1 MQHEDLFKFT
11 GNVCMK
17 TQTPQTRK
25 YELVAWL
32 IYTHIL
38 SKIPYSL
45 GNKYRT
51 WYARKNLK
59 GFGEHSNISTNVRL
73 LSPNKIVVGSNVG
86 IARDVTLDGRGGIEV
101 GDFTLIG
108 FESG

>member
-1 MQHEDLFKFT
+1 MGDYTAK
-11 GNVCMK
+11 M
-17 TQTPQTRK
+17 RK
-25 YELVAWL
+25 CELISWL

-59 GFGEHSNISTNVRL
+59 SFGEYSTISTNVRL
-73 LSPNKIVVGSNVG
+73 LSPNRITIGSNVG
-86 IARDVTLDGRGGIEV
+86 VSGCDPRRKGRH
-101 GDFTLIG
+101 
-108 FESG
+108 